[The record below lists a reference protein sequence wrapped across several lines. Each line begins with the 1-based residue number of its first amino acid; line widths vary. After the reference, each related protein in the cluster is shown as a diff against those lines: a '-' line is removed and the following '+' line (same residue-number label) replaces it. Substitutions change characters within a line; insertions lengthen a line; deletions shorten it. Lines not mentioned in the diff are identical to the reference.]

1 MESGGRIYVEYL
13 KIPQK
18 LLAIGEN
25 DVKTFNPTMILELLI
40 K

>member
-1 MESGGRIYVEYL
+1 MESGGRMYVEYL
-13 KIPQK
+13 KIPQE

-25 DVKTFNPTMILELLI
+25 DVKNFNPTMILELLI